1 MGRRHPTAIPVA
13 DLTDSRPIL
22 GTPEPLCLAS
32 SDGRNGTAPFVRRP
46 PRPPV
51 FPPEYWRAPACRP
64 IGHSLIAPDIPDPLD
79 PLDPP
84 DSPNRP
90 DHVTRRTRMRLA
102 QVVAAVMQR
111 HADRPA
117 IGERVKEL
125 ATDAGTGR
133 VSIRL
138 LPRYETTSY
147 RELWA
152 RVRAVAGEWHHHPE
166 HPLGAGDRVALL
178 GFTSRD
184 YTTLDLACIHL
195 GAVSVPLQTSSAPA
209 QLRSIVAETEPF
221 TLAASLERLDVAVE
235 LVSTSESVR
244 RLVVFDAHPGADT
257 HREALDTARARLAET
272 RPDVTVDLLTTLVER
287 GTALPDAPLYEGVEG
302 EDPLAMLIYT
312 SGSTGTP
319 KGAMYTERLAAAMW
333 GGAWSKLFDESYAVT
348 FHYAPMSHVAG
359 HSSLKATM
367 ARGGTSY
374 FTASSDLS
382 TFFEDVALARP
393 TELSLVPRV
402 CEMLH
407 QRFRAD
413 VERRTAAGADRAA
426 AEAEVRAD
434 LRENVLGGR
443 VTWASS
449 SSAPLSAELTAFT
462 ESLLGL
468 ELHNVYGSTEAAG
481 VSVDGVLLRPP
492 VTDYKLA
499 DVPELG
505 YFRTDTPHPRGELL
519 LKTDV
524 IIPGYYK
531 QPELS
536 AELFDEDGYYRT
548 GDIAAEL
555 GPDRIAIVDRRKSV
569 LKLSQ
574 GEFVATARLEAVF
587 AAGPLV
593 RQIFVY
599 GNSERSY
606 LLAVVVPTPE
616 ALAEFGPDAPEL
628 RQRLAESFQ
637 ELAKETGLN
646 SYEIP
651 RDVLIETEPFS
662 QANGLLSDHRKLL
675 WPRLVERYGEPLE
688 ALYADTAA
696 REDAELADIRAA
708 GADRPVLETLQR
720 AVRALIAGSLAE
732 VDPAAHFRDLG
743 GDSLTAVQFS
753 KLLQDTFGV
762 RVPVDMLISPAY
774 DLRHLAEHI
783 EARRG
788 ATAERPTFAS
798 VHGEDSTD
806 VHAKDLT
813 LDAFLDARVLDGARD
828 LPRPEGAPRTVL
840 LTGASG
846 YLGRFLALQWLERLA
861 PEGGRLIALV
871 RGKDAAAAR
880 RRLDA
885 AFDSGDPELV
895 RTYGELAEGH
905 LEVVAGDMAEPRLG
919 LDEATW
925 DRLADEVDA
934 VVHAGALVN
943 HVLPYP
949 QLFEANVVGTAEL
962 IQLALTRRVKPFT
975 YISSVAVATAR
986 PGEPALD
993 ETADVRAALPEMAV
1007 DGGYAGG
1014 YATSKWAGEVLLRE
1028 AHDLC
1033 GLPVTTFRSNMI
1045 LAHSRYGG
1053 QLNVPDMFSRLLFSV
1068 LATGIAPRSFYR
1080 ADGGRA
1086 HYDGLPVDFTAAAVV
1101 ALGAGGAGEDASG
1114 YRTFSLVNPNDDG
1127 VSLDRIVDWLAEEG
1141 HRVERIEDHADW
1153 YVRFE
1158 AAMRALPE
1166 AQRQY
1171 TALQILHGF
1180 RAPEESVPGSVIP
1193 SDRFRAVVRA
1203 GAVAGHEDIPSLG
1216 RPLVAKYARDLRGLG
1231 GLGG

>member
-1 MGRRHPTAIPVA
+1 
-13 DLTDSRPIL
+13 
-22 GTPEPLCLAS
+22 
-32 SDGRNGTAPFVRRP
+32 
-46 PRPPV
+46 
-51 FPPEYWRAPACRP
+51 
-64 IGHSLIAPDIPDPLD
+64 
-79 PLDPP
+79 
-84 DSPNRP
+84 
-90 DHVTRRTRMRLA
+90 MRLA
-102 QVVAAVMQR
+102 QVVASVMER

-117 IGERVKEL
+117 VGERVKEF
-125 ATDAGTGR
+125 ARDAETGR
-133 VSIRL
+133 VAIRL

-152 RVRAVAGEWHHHPE
+152 RVRAVASDWHHHPDS
-166 HPLGAGDRVALL
+166 PLGAGDRVALL

-184 YTTLDLACIHL
+184 YATIDLACIHL
-195 GAVSVPLQTSSAPA
+195 GAVAVPLQTSAASA

-221 TLAASLERLDVAVE
+221 VVAAATERLAAAVD
-235 LVSTSESVR
+235 LIRDSDSVR
-244 RLVVFDAHPGADT
+244 RLVVFDFHPEVDD
-257 HREALDTARARLAET
+257 HREALAAARERLAET
-272 RPDVTVDLLTTLVER
+272 RPAVVVDTLTDVVER
-287 GTALPDAPLYEGVEG
+287 GTALPGAPLFTAADG

-319 KGAMYTERLAAAMW
+319 KGAMYTERLAGAMW
-333 GGAWSKLFDESYAVT
+333 GGAWAKLFDETYAVT
-348 FHYAPMSHVAG
+348 FHYMPMSHVAG

-367 ARGGTSY
+367 VRGGTSY

-382 TFFEDVALARP
+382 TFFEDIALARP

-402 CEMLH
+402 CEMLY
-407 QRFRAD
+407 QRFLSEVA
-413 VERRTAAGADRAA
+413 RRTTAGGDREA

-434 LRENVLGGR
+434 IRENVLGGR

-449 SSAPLSAELTAFT
+449 SSAPLSTELTAFT
-462 ESLLGL
+462 ESLLDL

-481 VSVDGVLLRPP
+481 VFVDGVLLRPP
-492 VTDYKLA
+492 VVDYKLA

-505 YFRTDTPHPRGELL
+505 YFRTDSPHPRGELL
-519 LKTDV
+519 LKTDA

-548 GDIAAEL
+548 GDIVAEL
-555 GPDRIAIVDRRKSV
+555 EPDRIAIVDRRKNV

-574 GEFVATARLEAVF
+574 GEFVATSRLEAVF

-593 RQIFVY
+593 RQVFVY

-606 LLAVVVPTPE
+606 LLAVVVPTPD
-616 ALAEFGPDAPEL
+616 ALREWGGDERAL
-628 RQRLAESFQ
+628 KQRLGESFR
-637 ELAKETGLN
+637 ELAKEAGLN

-651 RDVLIETEPFS
+651 RDFLIETEPFS

-675 WPRLVERYGEPLE
+675 WPKLVERYGTRLE
-688 ALYADTAA
+688 QLYADTAT
-696 REDAELADIRAA
+696 RESEELAHIRG
-708 GADRPVLETLQR
+708 GADRPVLETVQR
-720 AVRALIAGSLAE
+720 AARALLAGSLAE
-732 VDPAAHFRDLG
+732 VGPQARFRDLG
-743 GDSLTAVQFS
+743 GDSLSAVSFS
-753 KLLQDTFGV
+753 NLLHDTFGV
-762 RVPVDMLISPAY
+762 RVPVDMVISPAY
-774 DLRHLAEHI
+774 DLAHLAGHI
-783 EARRG
+783 ETRRG
-788 ATAERPTFAS
+788 RAAERPTFAA
-798 VHGEDSTD
+798 VHGEGGTE
-806 VHAKDLT
+806 VYAKDLT
-813 LDAFLDARVLDGARD
+813 LDKFIDGRILADARA
-828 LPRPEGAPRTVL
+828 LPRAEGRPRTVF

-846 YLGRFLALQWLERLA
+846 YLGRFLVLEWLGRLA
-861 PEGGRLIALV
+861 PAGGRLIALV

-895 RTYGELAEGH
+895 QTYGELAAGH

-919 LDEATW
+919 LDEETW
-925 DRLADEVDA
+925 DRLAGEADLI
-934 VVHAGALVN
+934 VHAGALVN

-949 QLFEANVVGTAEL
+949 HLFEANVVGTAEL
-962 IQLALTRRVKPFT
+962 IQLALTRRIKPFT
-975 YISSVAVATAR
+975 YISSVAVAHSR
-986 PGEPALD
+986 PGRPALD
-993 ETADVRAALPEMAV
+993 EDSDVRAAVPVQEV
-1007 DGGYAGG
+1007 DGGYAEG

-1068 LATGIAPRSFYR
+1068 LATGVAPRTFYR
-1080 ADGGRA
+1080 ADAARA

-1101 ALGAGGAGEDASG
+1101 SLGGLHGAGPAGA

-1127 VSLDRIVDWLAEEG
+1127 VSLDTFVDWLVETG
-1141 HRVERIEDHADW
+1141 HRIERVDDYADW

-1171 TALQILHGF
+1171 TALPILHGF
-1180 RAPEESVPGSVIP
+1180 KEPEEPAPGSVIP
-1193 SDRFRAVVRA
+1193 SERFRAAVRA
-1203 GAVAGHEDIPSLG
+1203 GGIDGHRDVPSLTRG
-1216 RPLVAKYARDLRGLG
+1216 LVAKYATDLGALMAPVVGTRA
-1231 GLGG
+1231 

>member
-1 MGRRHPTAIPVA
+1 
-13 DLTDSRPIL
+13 
-22 GTPEPLCLAS
+22 
-32 SDGRNGTAPFVRRP
+32 
-46 PRPPV
+46 
-51 FPPEYWRAPACRP
+51 
-64 IGHSLIAPDIPDPLD
+64 
-79 PLDPP
+79 
-84 DSPNRP
+84 
-90 DHVTRRTRMRLA
+90 MRLA
-102 QVVAAVMQR
+102 QVMASVMER

-117 IGERVKEL
+117 IGERVKEY
-125 ATDAGTGR
+125 ARDAETGR
-133 VSIRL
+133 VAIRL

-147 RELWA
+147 RELWD
-152 RVRAVAGEWHHHPE
+152 RVRAVASDWHHHPDR
-166 HPLGAGDRVALL
+166 PLNAGERVALL

-184 YTTLDLACIHL
+184 YATIDLACIHL
-195 GAVSVPLQTSSAPA
+195 GAVTVPLQTSAAPA

-221 TLAASLERLDVAVE
+221 TVAASAERLDAAVDLIRE
-235 LVSTSESVR
+235 SDSVR
-244 RLVVFDAHPGADT
+244 RLVVFDHHPEADD
-257 HREALDTARARLAET
+257 HREALAAARERLART
-272 RPDVTVDLLTTLVER
+272 RPAVVVDTLRDVVER
-287 GTALPDAPLYEGVEG
+287 GAALPEAPLFTAADG

-333 GGAWSKLFDESYAVT
+333 GGAWSKLFDETYAVT
-348 FHYAPMSHVAG
+348 FHYMPMSHVAG

-367 ARGGTSY
+367 VRGGTSY

-382 TFFEDVALARP
+382 TFFEDIALARP

-407 QRFRAD
+407 QRFLSEVD
-413 VERRTAAGADRAA
+413 RRTAAGADRET

-434 LRENVLGGR
+434 IRDNVLGGR
-443 VTWASS
+443 VTWASN

-492 VTDYKLA
+492 VVDYKLA

-505 YFRTDTPHPRGELL
+505 YFGTDSPHPRGELL
-519 LKTDV
+519 LKSDA

-536 AELFDEDGYYRT
+536 AQLLDEDGYYRT
-548 GDIAAEL
+548 GDIVAEL
-555 GPDRIAIVDRRKSV
+555 GPDRIAIVDRRKNV

-574 GEFVATARLEAVF
+574 GEFVATSRLEAVF
-587 AAGPLV
+587 AASPLV

-606 LLAVVVPTPE
+606 LLAVVVPI
-616 ALAEFGPDAPEL
+616 PDAL
-628 RQRLAESFQ
+628 RETGGDEQALKRRLSRSFQ
-637 ELAKETGLN
+637 ELAKEVGLN

-675 WPRLVERYGEPLE
+675 WPKLVERYGGRLE
-688 ALYADTAA
+688 QLYADTAA
-696 REDAELADIRAA
+696 RESEELAEIRREGAGRPALETVQRAA
-708 GADRPVLETLQR
+708 
-720 AVRALIAGSLAE
+720 RALLAGSTTE
-732 VDPAAHFRDLG
+732 VSPQAHFRDLG
-743 GDSLTAVQFS
+743 GDSLSAVQFS
-753 KLLQDTFGV
+753 DLLQDTFGV
-762 RVPVDMLISPAY
+762 RVPVDVVISPAY
-774 DLRHLAEHI
+774 DLGHLAEHI

-788 ATAERPTFAS
+788 TAQERPTFAS
-798 VHGEDSTD
+798 VHGEGATE
-806 VHAKDLT
+806 VHAKDLA
-813 LDAFLDARVLDGARD
+813 LDRFIDARTLARARE
-828 LPRPEGAPRTVL
+828 LPRSEGEPRTVL

-846 YLGRFLALQWLERLA
+846 YLGRFLALEWLERLA
-861 PEGGRLIALV
+861 PAGGRLIALV

-895 RTYGELAEGH
+895 RRYEALAAGH

-919 LDEATW
+919 LDEETW
-925 DRLADEVDA
+925 NRLAGEADLI
-934 VVHAGALVN
+934 VHAGALVN

-949 QLFEANVVGTAEL
+949 HLFEANVVGTAEL
-962 IQLALTRRVKPFT
+962 VRLALTGRIKPFT
-975 YISSVAVATAR
+975 YISSVAVAHAHPDR
-986 PGEPALD
+986 PALD
-993 ETADVRAALPEMAV
+993 EDSDVRTAMPVLRA

-1033 GLPVTTFRSNMI
+1033 GLPVTVFRSNMI

-1068 LATGIAPRSFYR
+1068 LATGVAPRTFYR
-1080 ADGGRA
+1080 ADGARA

-1101 ALGAGGAGEDASG
+1101 ALGGAAASAA
-1114 YRTFSLVNPNDDG
+1114 YRTYSLVNPNDDG
-1127 VSLDRIVDWLAEEG
+1127 VSLDTFVDWLVEAG
-1141 HRVERIEDHADW
+1141 HRIERIDDHADW

-1166 AQRQY
+1166 DRRQY
-1171 TALQILHGF
+1171 AALPILHGF
-1180 RAPEESVPGSVIP
+1180 KEPEEPVPGSAVP
-1193 SDRFRAVVRA
+1193 SERFREAVRS
-1203 GAVAGHEDIPSLG
+1203 GAVDGYRDIPGLTRG
-1216 RPLVAKYARDLRGLG
+1216 LVEKYARDLKALMPPVVGTRA
-1231 GLGG
+1231 